1 MWGEIW
7 GKKDEFN
14 IADLVLSPFMTTE
27 VVKQH
32 CGMDAILLELSIE
45 SFHHIGKN
53 LSCHP
58 CCLVTE
64 VPETPL
70 LASFLLEA
78 SWLLCITNEET
89 GTLDDGDRP

>member
-1 MWGEIW
+1 
-7 GKKDEFN
+7 
-14 IADLVLSPFMTTE
+14 MTTE

-32 CGMDAILLELSIE
+32 CGMDAVVLELSIE
-45 SFHHIGKN
+45 SFHCVGEN

-78 SWLLCITNEET
+78 SWLLRITDEEE
-89 GTLDDGDRP
+89 LDFPCPCGIYDDQDSDSRLVQLLSWDLLR

>member
-1 MWGEIW
+1 
-7 GKKDEFN
+7 
-14 IADLVLSPFMTTE
+14 MTTE

-45 SFHHIGKN
+45 SFHCVGEN

-58 CCLVTE
+58 YCLVTE

-78 SWLLCITNEET
+78 SWLLHITNEAE
-89 GTLDDGDRP
+89 LDFPCPCGIYDDQDSDSRLVQLLSWDLLH